1 MSFQGMTGFA
11 RLTNLLMNLALGC
24 TLALVLLLSV
34 QIQTGLPVFSLTAFF
49 QALLL
54 STCVGYTFGDLIP
67 TLMWGERFAVAL
79 RIKRGLARHVVISA
93 VLDLVNVSC
102 ILAICSLINTIA
114 EGGITGTI
122 AFFLQAYPTAL
133 LSGFLAILLVLPLAQ
148 KIASGISGFKPEPK
162 AQRTQ
167 QTQRTEADTKPMAPD
182 SIAHSL

>member
-11 RLTNLLMNLALGC
+11 RLTNLLMNLVLGC

-34 QIQTGLPVFSLTAFF
+34 QIQTGLSVFNPTAFF

-67 TLMWGERFAVAL
+67 TLMWGERLTSIL
-79 RIKRGLARHVVISA
+79 RIKRGLARHIVVSA

-114 EGGITGTI
+114 EGGIAGTI
-122 AFFLQAYPTAL
+122 AFFLQVYPAAL
-133 LSGFLAILLVLPLAQ
+133 VAGFLAILLVLPAAQ
-148 KIASGISGFKPEPK
+148 KIASGISGFKPESQAK
-162 AQRTQ
+162 QAQQ
-167 QTQRTEADTKPMAPD
+167 TEADTKTD
-182 SIAHSL
+182 GVR